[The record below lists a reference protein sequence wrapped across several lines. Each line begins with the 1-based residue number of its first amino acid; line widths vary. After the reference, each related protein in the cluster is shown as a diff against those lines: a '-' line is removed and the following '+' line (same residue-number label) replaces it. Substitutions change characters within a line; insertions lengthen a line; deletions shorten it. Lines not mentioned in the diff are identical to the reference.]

1 MNGGNNQE
9 IKSEIDYYLSLDDQI
24 QFLTE
29 QKSRISPTFYALNS
43 LTGGMPLSRD
53 ELLYHRAETTE
64 QIAVKLWSKE
74 SGLQRK
80 IDRLKQKQRL
90 FRQCMAGVNL
100 SKLEHDLRL
109 FYVTELEWQAYEAI
123 GEVEYYLEEHRK
135 TKERIEGYGLDQEQ
149 QVQMKE
155 AGNQLLNRIKELAL
169 LETESMFA
177 IDLCAHLK
185 RISNVA
191 KVMNM
196 F

>member
-1 MNGGNNQE
+1 VNGGNNQE

-64 QIAVKLWSKE
+64 QIALKLWSKE

-90 FRQCMAGVNL
+90 FRQCMGCVDV

-109 FYVTELEWQAYEAI
+109 FYVTELEWQAYKAI
-123 GEVEYYLEEHRK
+123 GEVEYYLEQHKQAINPIKVVFDE
-135 TKERIEGYGLDQEQ
+135 E
-149 QVQMKE
+149 E
-155 AGNQLLNRIKELAL
+155 AQRMDEIGTTFLTRLKELSL
-169 LETESMFA
+169 
-177 IDLCAHLK
+177 
-185 RISNVA
+185 
-191 KVMNM
+191 
-196 F
+196 